1 MSTAQKARARSM
13 EAWRVGV
20 NQWKWWRLLVKQQQT
35 SLKIT
40 QKAQKDLS
48 QPIILVPENDSG

>member
-1 MSTAQKARARSM
+1 M